1 MKIIE
6 TYSGSRYMLDED
18 AQTFRRIRGLDAN
31 EIQNDEQDQKYLQ
44 IISLRKDS
52 PMEILW
58 MLDGKEKLRITTP
71 VKSIVE
77 VNTI

>member
-18 AQTFRRIRGLDAN
+18 AQTFRRIRGIDAN
-31 EIQNDEQDQKYLQ
+31 EIQNDERDQEYIQ
-44 IISLRKDS
+44 ILNLRKDS

-58 MLDGKEKLRITTP
+58 ILDGKEKLRITTP